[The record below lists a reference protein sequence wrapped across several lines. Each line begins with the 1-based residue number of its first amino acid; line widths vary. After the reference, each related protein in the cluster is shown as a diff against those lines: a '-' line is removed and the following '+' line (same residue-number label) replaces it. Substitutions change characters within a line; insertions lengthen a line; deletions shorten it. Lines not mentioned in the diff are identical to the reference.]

1 MKDAEHSLLCILECV
16 LRTTCVDDVFLGLYY
31 LRQSLEQF
39 NMVVEDIKESSTDS
53 TGNNIRKSGIYRSSL
68 AQFLSVAL
76 RYPLLC

>member
-1 MKDAEHSLLCILECV
+1 MKDAGHSLLCVLECV
-16 LRTTCVDDVFLGLYY
+16 LRTTCMEHVFLRLYY

-39 NMVVEDIKESSTDS
+39 NMIEEDIKESSTDS
-53 TGNNIRKSGIYRSSL
+53 IGNIRKSGIYRSGL